1 VLKWRFYEKGGYNNT
16 GNRRFS
22 TFRYK
27 GFPLQKVDKMSNEKF
42 MFYENFLDALDM
54 LPEGEREKACYEF
67 CKYGITG
74 ELPKDRSLAMFCIGV
89 SASVRKYDGRGGA
102 REGAGRKSK
111 NSEIS
116 EKQTDNIDC
125 DNSENSK
132 ESKNSKKSEF
142 SENSYSTN
150 INLNINKNINFKHKQ
165 DSIIQPQNDFEEN
178 QANNKTKFRKPNV
191 DEVKSYCHESGY
203 KIDAER
209 FVDFYECK
217 GWKVG
222 KNPMKDWKAAVRNWA
237 RTDNSDND
245 NQKTE
250 IYETPEKQAERQ
262 LMLEAIQ
269 KTEELQKKRI
279 EEKYGSFD

>member
-1 VLKWRFYEKGGYNNT
+1 
-16 GNRRFS
+16 
-22 TFRYK
+22 
-27 GFPLQKVDKMSNEKF
+27 MSNEKF

-89 SASVRKYDGRGGA
+89 SASVRKYDGRGGV

-116 EKQTDNIDC
+116 ETQIDNIDL
-125 DNSENSK
+125 NNSK
-132 ESKNSKKSEF
+132 ESKESKESKKSKNSKESEF

-150 INLNINKNINFKHKQ
+150 INLNINKNFKKDNINVIQKTFK
-165 DSIIQPQNDFEEN
+165 
-178 QANNKTKFRKPNV
+178 KPTI
-191 DEVKSYCHESGY
+191 DEVKSYCLESGY
-203 KIDAER
+203 KVDAER
-209 FVDFYECK
+209 FIDFYECK

-237 RTDNSDND
+237 RSDNTTQNKHETFD
-245 NQKTE
+245 L
-250 IYETPEKQAERQ
+250 TPEQKAEQ
-262 LMLEAIQ
+262 ILMEEAIR
-269 KTEELQKKRI
+269 KTEELQKKLI

>member
-1 VLKWRFYEKGGYNNT
+1 
-16 GNRRFS
+16 
-22 TFRYK
+22 
-27 GFPLQKVDKMSNEKF
+27 MSNEKF

-111 NSEIS
+111 NSKIS

-125 DNSENSK
+125 YNSKNSK

-150 INLNINKNINFKHKQ
+150 INLNINKNFKKDNINVIQKTFK
-165 DSIIQPQNDFEEN
+165 
-178 QANNKTKFRKPNV
+178 KPTI

>member
-1 VLKWRFYEKGGYNNT
+1 
-16 GNRRFS
+16 
-22 TFRYK
+22 
-27 GFPLQKVDKMSNEKF
+27 MSNEKF

-89 SASVRKYDGRGGA
+89 SASVRKYDGRGGV

-116 EKQTDNIDC
+116 EKQKDSIDFN
-125 DNSENSK
+125 NSENSK
-132 ESKNSKKSEF
+132 ESKKSKNSKESEF

-178 QANNKTKFRKPNV
+178 QANNKTKFRKPTI
-191 DEVKSYCHESGY
+191 DEVKSYCIESGY

-209 FVDFYECK
+209 FIDFYECK

-237 RTDNSDND
+237 RSDN
-245 NQKTE
+245 KTQNKQE
-250 IYETPEKQAERQ
+250 TFDLTPEQKAEQ
-262 LMLEAIQ
+262 ILMEEAIR
-269 KTEELQKKRI
+269 KTEELQKKLI